1 MSILDLAAAAA
12 PRSDQLNAD
21 DLIGGPRI
29 VTITE
34 VRRGNSEQPVEIV
47 TEEFGPSRPYKP
59 GKSMIRVLLATW
71 GPEAQTYT
79 GRKLMLY
86 RDPEITFGR
95 DKVGGIRISAMS
107 HIDKRMSIPLTVTRG
122 RRAPFVV
129 EPLAVEP
136 DPSPP
141 TLLTDDEVDIEL
153 ANINACATPDEITTL
168 AHRIAARLPKHRA
181 DEVKAAAKA
190 RRDALAKPVQGAI
203 DDTDEQAPSRDYD
216 TDEGPQ
222 YDRT

>member
-1 MSILDLAAAAA
+1 MTAPDLAAAAA

-21 DLIGGPRI
+21 DLIGGPRT

-71 GPEAQTYT
+71 GPEASTYT

-129 EPLAVEP
+129 EPLPAGP
-136 DPSPP
+136 Q
-141 TLLTDDEVDIEL
+141 LITDDQADDFARRILE
-153 ANINACATPDEITTL
+153 AATIDALNT
-168 AHRIAARLPKHRA
+168 IAADLKTWDLGGHRQRLGTA
-181 DEVKAAAKA
+181 WTA
-190 RRDALAKPVQGAI
+190 RKNEIEQPVQGAI
-203 DDTDEQAPSRDYD
+203 DDQEQAS
-216 TDEGPQ
+216 
-222 YDRT
+222 